1 MGYDEA
7 IESEQKAKKR
17 LGDIPKP
24 LKKALLWVA
33 DHTFRG
39 RIADLADDV
48 YVFSNIRYFIGE
60 IVEGIIN
67 EQWCDCRVLKV
78 IPPSQEEID
87 KDAEEEREEEQKN
100 KKDGSPSKK
109 KVKKSFFP
117 PDHLFKY
124 ELQEMDPDNPE
135 DNPVR
140 SLFYSKQTLNTLLPH
155 F

>member
-33 DHTFRG
+33 DHTNRG

-48 YVFSNIRYFIGE
+48 YVFSNVRYFVNE

-67 EQWCDCRVLKV
+67 EQWCDCKVLKV
-78 IPPSQEEID
+78 IAPSQEEID
-87 KDAEEEREEEQKN
+87 QDAEEEREEEEKN
-100 KKDGSPSKK
+100 GKSPSKSQRSK
-109 KVKKSFFP
+109 NPSF
-117 PDHLFKY
+117 
-124 ELQEMDPDNPE
+124 LQI
-135 DNPVR
+135 
-140 SLFYSKQTLNTLLPH
+140 
-155 F
+155 

>member
-1 MGYDEA
+1 MG
-7 IESEQKAKKR
+7 
-17 LGDIPKP
+17 
-24 LKKALLWVA
+24 
-33 DHTFRG
+33 DHTNRG

-78 IPPSQEEID
+78 IPPTQEEID

-109 KVKKSFFP
+109 KVKKSFFSTRP
-117 PDHLFKY
+117 FVQIRTPRNG
-124 ELQEMDPDNPE
+124 PG
-135 DNPVR
+135 
-140 SLFYSKQTLNTLLPH
+140 
-155 F
+155 